1 MFLLVEKYLLSSYVT
16 SKVISNFFSINKC
29 NFTKKP
35 NYPELNELTTGP
47 TTRKTLIKTEEERVS
62 TDAFYL
68 TAPFNLE
75 RDDNSEVKLR
85 VNHDIYSNNQ
95 NQ

>member
-1 MFLLVEKYLLSSYVT
+1 MDIIMSPKSKRT
-16 SKVISNFFSINKC
+16 SFIFR
-29 NFTKKP
+29 